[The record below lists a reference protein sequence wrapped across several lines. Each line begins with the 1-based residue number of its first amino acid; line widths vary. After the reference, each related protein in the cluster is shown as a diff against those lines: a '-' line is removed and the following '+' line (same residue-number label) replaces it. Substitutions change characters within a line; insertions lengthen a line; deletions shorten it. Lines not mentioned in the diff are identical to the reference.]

1 MFEEYADANV
11 VEDAR
16 DLLHNTTLMGET
28 IKVER
33 RFIPPK
39 MQRFLFVFRLVNL
52 TYVTGN
58 PSMCRCIPS

>member
-39 MQRFLFVFRLVNL
+39 MQMLFFVFRLVNL

-58 PSMCRCIPS
+58 PKYV